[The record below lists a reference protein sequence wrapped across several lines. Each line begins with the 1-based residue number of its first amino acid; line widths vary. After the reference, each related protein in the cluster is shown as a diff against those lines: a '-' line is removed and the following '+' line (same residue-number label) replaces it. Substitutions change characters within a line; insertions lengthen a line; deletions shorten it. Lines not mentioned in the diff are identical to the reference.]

1 MSLPEI
7 NTKPQVT
14 VREYTDENGNS
25 ITEKTTVE
33 DNRKQTVIIT
43 EKIIKEMT
51 GGVHVVQA
59 HKEKLSSLD
68 TRIKGLTVG
77 GCDATEDEKFRDT
90 LLSILKEKENTL

>member
-33 DNRKQTVIIT
+33 DNKKQTVIIT

-51 GGVHVVQA
+51 GDGYRFRSEHQLRHRSEQHRGSVHQEHPCGRSYRSGYSV
-59 HKEKLSSLD
+59 
-68 TRIKGLTVG
+68 RG
-77 GCDATEDEKFRDT
+77 R
-90 LLSILKEKENTL
+90 